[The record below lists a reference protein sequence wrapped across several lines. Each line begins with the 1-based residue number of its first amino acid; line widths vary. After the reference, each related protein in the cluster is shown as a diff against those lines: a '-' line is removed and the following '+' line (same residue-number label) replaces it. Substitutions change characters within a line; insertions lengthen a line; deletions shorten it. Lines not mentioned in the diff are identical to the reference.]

1 MFSKDKKLKDS
12 LIVVT
17 YGIILAFILMKY
29 STVFGGVGYLTSL
42 IKPLIL
48 GIAIAFVLNIPMK
61 FFERTLLKKLD
72 YSKKTWVRN
81 FKRPLAITVTIVAV
95 LGVIS
100 AIILFVV
107 PQLTSSVVKLTESV
121 PDYLKA
127 FEISMNKFA
136 DSTVLLSKAW
146 NQIMNTWQEI
156 LKTVTH
162 LFGGLASYIV
172 NLTMGVTSA
181 IIDFCL
187 AFVLAIYMLSSKE
200 KLTCQVKKVIY
211 AFLRKDIA
219 DKIINVGNLVNKVF
233 SGFIVGQ
240 CTEAVI
246 IGTLCFIGM
255 LILRMPYAFLISVL
269 VGTTSL
275 IPILGAFIGTIPSFF
290 LILIINPIKAIWFIV
305 FIFVLQRIEG
315 DLIYPRV
322 VGGSVGL
329 SSLWVM
335 LAIMIGGSAFGFIG
349 MLIGVPTAAVIYF
362 VFGGITNG
370 RLNKKGISVKENERV
385 EIKETEEVI

>member
-1 MFSKDKKLKDS
+1 MFSKDKKLKGA

-29 STVFGGVGYLTSL
+29 STIFGGLGYVTSL

-72 YSKKTWVRN
+72 NSKKAWVRSA
-81 FKRPLAITVTIVAV
+81 KRPLAITITIVV
-95 LGVIS
+95 VFGLIS
-100 AIILFVV
+100 TIILFVV
-107 PQLTSSVVKLTESV
+107 PQLTSSIIKLTDSI
-121 PDYLKA
+121 PGYLKA
-127 FEISMNKFA
+127 FEVSMNKFA
-136 DSTVLLSKAW
+136 DSTVLLNKAW
-146 NQIMNTWQEI
+146 EQIMNTWQEI

-162 LFGGLASYIV
+162 LFGGIASYV
-172 NLTMGVTSA
+172 VDLTMGVTSA

-200 KLTCQVKKVIY
+200 KLICQLKKVIY
-211 AFLRKDIA
+211 AYLRRDMA
-219 DKIINVGNLVNKVF
+219 DKVMNVGNTTNRVF

-246 IGTLCFIGM
+246 IGTLCFLGM
-255 LILRMPYAFLISVL
+255 LLLRMPYAFLISVL

-349 MLIGVPTAAVIYF
+349 MLVGVPTAAVIYF
-362 VFGGITNG
+362 VFGSVTNN
-370 RLNKKGISVKENERV
+370 RLNKKGISVEENKSV
-385 EIKETEEVI
+385 AEESEKN

>member
-1 MFSKDKKLKDS
+1 MFFKDKKLKGS

-29 STVFGGVGYLTSL
+29 PTVFGGVGYLTSL

-48 GIAIAFVLNIPMK
+48 GVAIAFIFNIPMK

-72 YSKKTWVRN
+72 NSKKSWVRGL
-81 FKRPLAITVTIVAV
+81 KRPLAITITILVVFGA
-95 LGVIS
+95 IIT
-100 AIILFVV
+100 IILFVI
-107 PQLTSSVVKLTESV
+107 PQLTSSIIKLTESV

-127 FEISMNKFA
+127 FELSMSKFSE
-136 DSTVLLSKAW
+136 STVLLSKAW

-156 LKTVTH
+156 LKTFTH

-172 NLTMGVTSA
+172 SLTMGITSA

-187 AFVLAIYMLSSKE
+187 AFVLAIYMLYSKE

-211 AFLRKDIA
+211 AFLRKDVA
-219 DKIINVGNLVNKVF
+219 DKIMEVGTLVNKVF
-233 SGFIVGQ
+233 SGFIIGQ

-246 IGTLCFIGM
+246 IGTLCFLGM
-255 LILRMPYAFLISVL
+255 LILRIPYAFLISIL

-290 LILIINPIKAIWFIV
+290 LILIINPIKALWFII

-335 LAIMIGGSAFGFIG
+335 LAIMIGGSAFGFVG
-349 MLIGVPTAAVIYF
+349 MLIGVPTAAVLYF
-362 VFGGITNG
+362 IFGDITNS
-370 RLNKKGISVKENERV
+370 RLRKKGIS
-385 EIKETEEVI
+385 IEE